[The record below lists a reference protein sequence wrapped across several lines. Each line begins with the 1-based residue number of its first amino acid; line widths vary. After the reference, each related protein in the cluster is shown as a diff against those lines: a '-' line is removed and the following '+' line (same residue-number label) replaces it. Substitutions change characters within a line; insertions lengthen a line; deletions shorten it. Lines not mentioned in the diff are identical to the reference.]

1 MNKIQCLKY
10 KTNYLIIFKFMNF
23 NSNVHN
29 NRNFFYK
36 VVTKYIFPN
45 SNIITFYFTISKF
58 KILFL
63 LKVEIIWSNELRV
76 FIYVLYVV

>member
-1 MNKIQCLKY
+1 
-10 KTNYLIIFKFMNF
+10 MNF

-45 SNIITFYFTISKF
+45 RNIITFYFTISKF